1 VAIKA
6 SSAREVDALVADLT
20 GSSAVARDA
29 ATARL
34 TVIGARAV
42 GRLTMVA
49 ESNEEPAARVAA
61 LKALEGIADA
71 RALDTALRLTRDPQ
85 TSVAAAAVSLAR
97 VFIRHEKG
105 TVAVDRLT
113 AAALDDTLPEEIRA
127 AAVRALEDLEPATIA
142 PLLKSLSSDA
152 SDLVRAEAAS
162 LRDTRPAP
170 VPGPDASLARAADE
184 GLPDHAEALRQLL
197 VLGGEAVP
205 LPVLLRLVERV
216 RERESME
223 PVRSRAPWAAVR
235 ALAHLVLAR
244 RHSRVALYD
253 LREMLEQS
261 GQPLP
266 VDALAALSLIGD
278 VSCLEAIASSYART
292 TDAWWKDRLRDVFRA
307 IVERERLTRRHAAVK
322 RVEKKWADAL
332 SDLWPERQG
341 HPTKG

>member
-29 ATARL
+29 AIARL
-34 TVIGARAV
+34 TIIGARAV
-42 GRLTMVA
+42 GRLTIVA
-49 ESNEEPAARVAA
+49 ESNAEPAARVAA

-85 TSVAAAAVSLAR
+85 TTVAAAAVSLAR

-113 AAALDDTLPEEIRA
+113 AAALDDTLPAEIRA
-127 AAVRALEDLEPATIA
+127 AAVRALEELEPATIA

-162 LRDTRPAP
+162 IRNTRPAP
-170 VPGPDASLARAADE
+170 APGPDAALARAADE
-184 GLPDHAEALRQLL
+184 GLPDDAEALRQIL
-197 VLGGEAVP
+197 VMGGDAAP

-216 RERESME
+216 RERESTE
-223 PVRSRAPWAAVR
+223 PVRSRAPWSGVR
-235 ALAHLVLAR
+235 ALAHLALAR

-253 LREMLEQS
+253 LRESLERS

-278 VSCLEAIASSYART
+278 VSCLEAIASSYARSS
-292 TDAWWKDRLRDVFRA
+292 DRWWKDRLRDIFRA
-307 IVERERLTRRHAAVK
+307 IVERDRLTRRHAAVK
-322 RVEKKWADAL
+322 RVGKRWADTL
-332 SDLWPERQG
+332 SDLWPDR
-341 HPTKG
+341 PR

>member
-6 SSAREVDALVADLT
+6 SFAREVDALVADLT
-20 GSSAVARDA
+20 GSSAVARDSA
-29 ATARL
+29 IARL
-34 TVIGARAV
+34 TIIGARAV

-49 ESNEEPAARVAA
+49 ESNTEPAARVAA
-61 LKALEGIADA
+61 LRALEGIADS

-85 TSVAAAAVSLAR
+85 TTVAAAAVSLAR

-127 AAVRALEDLEPATIA
+127 AAVRALEELEPATIA
-142 PLLKSLSSDA
+142 PLLTSLSSDA

-162 LRDTRPAP
+162 IRNTRPPA
-170 VPGPDASLARAADE
+170 PGPDAALARAADG
-184 GLPDHAEALRQLL
+184 GLPDDAEALRQML
-197 VLGGEAVP
+197 VVGGDAAP

-216 RERESME
+216 RERESTE
-223 PVRSRAPWAAVR
+223 PVRSRAPWSGVR
-235 ALAHLVLAR
+235 ALAHLALAR

-253 LREMLEQS
+253 LRESLERS

-266 VDALAALSLIGD
+266 VDSLAALSLIGD
-278 VSCLEAIASSYART
+278 VSCLEAIASSYARSS
-292 TDAWWKDRLRDVFRA
+292 DRWWKDRLKDIFRA
-307 IVERERLTRRHAAVK
+307 IVERDRLTRRHAAVK

-332 SDLWPERQG
+332 SDLWPAG
-341 HPTKG
+341 HSRRAEG